1 MNVIQDVNFDEIEF
15 PVNRDESEDELDDSN
30 DARDDMIID

>member
-1 MNVIQDVNFDEIEF
+1 MNVIPDVNFDEIVF
-15 PVNRDESEDELDDSN
+15 PANRDESEDEQDDSN